1 LVFVSSFFSGAAGAG
16 DVSFIGSPAFV
27 SPAGA
32 AGSAGAA
39 GAGAGGGGGGAGS
52 SFLPQPTNVKVK
64 AKRVIADNDTSFL
77 PILSSPPFPSHLN
90 LCLLSILYRTCGFK
104 IQAQKRPNRL
114 SFPLDSSAA
123 ETFCALPPE
132 AHFSIAVVEFLSLLS
147 ERSRRNMPKHES
159 VYAFAKGD

>member
-1 LVFVSSFFSGAAGAG
+1 
-16 DVSFIGSPAFV
+16 VSFIGSPAFV

-64 AKRVIADNDTSFL
+64 AKRVTADNDTSFL

-123 ETFCALPPE
+123 EIFRAPLQAK
-132 AHFSIAVVEFLSLLS
+132 AHFAVALILPLVS
-147 ERSRRNMPKHES
+147 ERTMRNMPTI
-159 VYAFAKGD
+159 GL